1 MAKAVP
7 IHKLTLPDA
16 ELRASAAVLLV
27 RLEEMLEYAQASR
40 DPANVVELHEM
51 RIASKRLRYTM
62 EVFAPVLGPD
72 APALLAT
79 ITELQ
84 ERLGQIHDCDV
95 LLPLLATTLDKET
108 KREHKTTFKS
118 GAGLPPFLAAEGLA
132 ALMSRKRA
140 ERARLYDEFVTF
152 WDALPPDGFAQSLS
166 DLVSKPN
173 PGVAAG
179 FSNTDL
185 PGGVLLSDG
194 DTDPTSL
201 PLS

>member
-27 RLEEMLEYAQASR
+27 RLEEMLEYAPAAR
-40 DPANVVELHEM
+40 NPANVAELHEM
-51 RIASKRLRYTM
+51 RIAAKRLRYTM
-62 EVFAPVLGPD
+62 EVFTPVLGPD
-72 APALLAT
+72 APPVLAI
-79 ITELQ
+79 ITEVQ

-95 LLPLLATTLDKET
+95 LLPLLAQTLDKET
-108 KREHKTTFKS
+108 KREHRTTFKS

-140 ERARLYDEFVTF
+140 ERARLYEEFVAY
-152 WDALPPDGFAQSLS
+152 WDALPPETFTQSLT

-173 PGVAAG
+173 AAKEAIDATVTARPGDASAQ
-179 FSNTDL
+179 
-185 PGGVLLSDG
+185 P
-194 DTDPTSL
+194 
-201 PLS
+201 